1 MFIAFL
7 IGLIVGFLI
16 CIPVGPINMWA
27 VNTQLKRNFRSAFSI
42 ALGASTMDF
51 VYFMIILSGLSFFDF
66 SPKTIHILKIIG
78 VLILFAFGTKELL
91 TNKVSFKMTE
101 EEQKN
106 MPKAHSYFLLGVLI
120 YTSNPTLI
128 ASMTGVASVIKSW
141 NLFESNLVNHLMLSI
156 GLSLGTLSWFY
167 VLLKTINKHKHRI
180 PEKFFIRFSKACG
193 IFILVFSFYMAYNV
207 YKEIFV

>member
-1 MFIAFL
+1 MIMALL

-27 VNTQLKRNFRSAFSI
+27 VNTQLKRDFKSAISI

-51 VYFMIILSGLSFFDF
+51 VYFMIILSGLSLFNFT
-66 SPKTIHILKIIG
+66 PKTIHILKIIG
-78 VLILFAFGTKELL
+78 VLVLFSFGMKELL
-91 TNKVSFKMTE
+91 TKHVSFKLTE
-101 EEQKN
+101 EEKKKA
-106 MPKAHSYFLLGVLI
+106 PKAHSYFLLGVLI

-141 NLFESNLVNHLMLSI
+141 KLFEENFANHFLLSI

-167 VLLKTINKHKHRI
+167 LLLKIVGKHQHRI
-180 PEKFFIRFSKACG
+180 PERFFIRFSKACG
-193 IFILVFSFYMAYNV
+193 IFILLFSFYMAFNV
-207 YKEIFV
+207 YKEVIV